1 MKKFEVII
9 EETIVKTFEITAET
23 EEDAINKAIDDYNNG
38 EIDLSDGEVQF
49 KQLSTDSTEW
59 IEF

>member
-38 EIDLSDGEVQF
+38 EIDLSDGKVQF

>member
-1 MKKFEVII
+1 MKKFEVVI
-9 EETIVKTFEITAET
+9 EETVVKTFEIMAET

-38 EIDLSDGEVQF
+38 NIDLSDAEVQF